1 VCFGVLSDTDATVR
15 LPVITSTQRYT
26 GFHPYKMDSKF
37 RVSVPTPW
45 RPAAGEGLYLLF
57 SRAFEMPLIKVL
69 SQEAFDHRVKIVEDS
84 ALSPAKKAAKLGSLA
99 MLSREA
105 GINDQGKLL
114 IPKELSEK
122 AGIAAD
128 SEVILAGRGLH
139 FEVWN
144 KASHERL
151 VEIEMNQD
159 DDDELGIL

>member
-1 VCFGVLSDTDATVR
+1 MN
-15 LPVITSTQRYT
+15 TSTQRYK

-45 RPAAGEGLYLLF
+45 RPEAGAALYLLF
-57 SRAFEMPLIKVL
+57 SRAHEMPLIKVL
-69 SQEAFDHRVKIVEDS
+69 SQEAFDHRVKVVEKSD
-84 ALSPAKKAAKLGSLA
+84 LSPAKKAAKLGSLA

-105 GINDQGKLL
+105 NVNDQGKLL

-122 AGIAAD
+122 AGIVAD
-128 SEVILAGRGLH
+128 SEVMLAGRGLH

-144 KASHERL
+144 RANHERAL
-151 VEIEMNQD
+151 EIEMNQD